1 MRNWLFGLL
10 IVSSFVQADDAS
22 YIIELKNNTF
32 KPAILIIPANK
43 KVKIRIINFD
53 NEPEEFDS
61 FDLNREKVLFPNKP
75 ANIYIGPLAPGEY
88 AYFGEFHP
96 NLAKG
101 KIVAVSESIA
111 ENKAKKHKGE
121 ADVN

>member
-1 MRNWLFGLL
+1 MRNWFFGLL
-10 IVSSFVQADDAS
+10 IVSSFVQADDAN

-32 KPAILIIPANK
+32 KPAILTIPANK
-43 KVKIRIINFD
+43 KIKIKIINFD

-88 AYFGEFHP
+88 DYFGEFHP

-101 KIVAVSESIA
+101 KIVAISEKNA
-111 ENKAKKHKGE
+111 EKQTNRE
-121 ADVN
+121 ED